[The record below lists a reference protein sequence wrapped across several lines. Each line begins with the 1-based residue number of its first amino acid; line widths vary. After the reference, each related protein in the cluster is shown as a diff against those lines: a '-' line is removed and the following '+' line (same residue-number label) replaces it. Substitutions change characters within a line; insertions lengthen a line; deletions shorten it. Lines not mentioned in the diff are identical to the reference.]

1 MSSIP
6 HPSGSLV
13 VRNTRTMGRG
23 VFAGRPFAKGEIIE
37 VCPVLTVTGPIEK
50 ACRGHALERYFFFWE
65 GTEEEMVAVAFGFG
79 SLYNHSPEWNASF
92 KVRKKTKELV
102 FRAARDIAEGEQIFI
117 NYDWEKGDYDF
128 KTPG

>member
-1 MSSIP
+1 MSIS
-6 HPSGSLV
+6 HPSASLYV
-13 VRNTRTMGRG
+13 KNTRTMGRG
-23 VFAGRPFAKGEIIE
+23 VFAGRPFQKGEIIE
-37 VCPVLTVTGPIEK
+37 ICPVLTVTDPIEK

-65 GTEEEMVAVAFGFG
+65 GTDEAMVAVAFGYG

-92 KVRKKTKELV
+92 KIRKKSKDIV

-117 NYDWEKGDYDF
+117 NYDWEKEAYDF

>member
-1 MSSIP
+1 MSIQ
-6 HPSGSLV
+6 HPSASLYV
-13 VRNTRTMGRG
+13 KNTRTMGRG
-23 VFAGRPFAKGEIIE
+23 VFAGRPFLKGEIIE
-37 VCPVLTVTGPIEK
+37 ICPVLTVTDPIEK

-65 GTEEEMVAVAFGFG
+65 GTAEAMVAVAFGYG

-92 KVRKKTKELV
+92 KIRKKSLDIV

-117 NYDWEKGDYDF
+117 NYYWEKEAYDF